1 MKILVINSGSSSL
14 KYQLFDMTTG
24 DVLAKGLCERI
35 GGERGIITHKR
46 PGHDPYKAEPVLPD
60 HGAALSLVLGIITD
74 KELGVLSGIDE
85 IEAVGHRVAHGGEM
99 LKKSSVIGEK
109 ELEYLYS
116 IVDIN
121 PLHGPPAIKGIEA
134 CKKLLPTV
142 PQIGVFDTSYY
153 STVPEHTY
161 ICPLPYEY
169 YEKYKIRR
177 YGFHGTSHR
186 FVTAECAKV
195 MGKPVEKLKIITC
208 HMGNGSSITAT
219 KYGEA
224 IDTSMG
230 FTPQDG
236 VMMGTRSGA
245 IDPSVLTYIM
255 KTEGISAQE
264 MDDII
269 NRKSGLLGI
278 SGVSNDCREIWVE
291 ADKGNKRAALAMKML
306 VGGVKKIVG
315 SYLAEMNGA
324 DAIVFTAGIGENDH
338 LVRELVCKDM
348 DFFGIKIDEEKNAA
362 SPKGTFNDITAP
374 DGKVKVF
381 IIPTDEEY
389 MIAKDTQTIAQN
401 LVNN

>member
-14 KYQLFDMTTG
+14 KYQLFDMTSG

-35 GGERGIITHKR
+35 GGECGIVTHKR
-46 PGHDPYKAEPVLPD
+46 PGHDPYKAEPVIPD
-60 HGAALSLVLGIITD
+60 HGAALSIVLGLITD
-74 KELGVLSGIDE
+74 KELGVIEHIDE

-99 LKKSSVIGEK
+99 LKSSSLIGEK

-134 CKKLLPTV
+134 CKKLLPKV
-142 PQIGVFDTSYY
+142 PQVGVFDTSYY
-153 STVPEHTY
+153 STIPEHAY

-186 FVTAECAKV
+186 FVTAECAKI
-195 MGKPVEKLKIITC
+195 MGKPLEELKIITC

-219 KYGEA
+219 KYGKA

-236 VMMGTRSGA
+236 LIMGTRSGA
-245 IDPSVLTYIM
+245 IDPTVLTYIM
-255 KTEGISAQE
+255 KTENVSAQE

-269 NRKSGLLGI
+269 NRKSGLLGV
-278 SGVSNDCREIWVE
+278 SGVSNDCREIWE
-291 ADKGNKRAALAMKML
+291 AANAGNKRAKLALDML
-306 VGGVKKIVG
+306 INDVKKIVG

-324 DAIVFTAGIGENDH
+324 DALVFTAGIGENDFA
-338 LVRELVCKDM
+338 VREGVCRDM
-348 DFFGIKIDEEKNAA
+348 DFFGIKIDEEKNKNAA
-362 SPKGTFNDITAP
+362 RGEFNDITAP
-374 DGKVKVF
+374 DGKMKVF

-389 MIAKDTQTIAQN
+389 MIAKDTQN
-401 LVNN
+401 LVK

>member
-35 GGERGIITHKR
+35 GGEKGIITHKR
-46 PGHDPYKAEPVLPD
+46 PGKEPYKAEPVLAD
-60 HGAALSLVLGIITD
+60 HGAALSLVLSLITD
-74 KELGVLSGIDE
+74 KELGVISHIDE

-99 LKKSSVIGEK
+99 LKKSCVIGEK

-142 PQIGVFDTSYY
+142 PQVGVFDTSYY
-153 STVPEHTY
+153 STIPEHTY

-169 YEKYKIRR
+169 YENYRIRR

-186 FVTAECAKV
+186 FVTGECAKV
-195 MGKPVEKLKIITC
+195 MGKPVEELKIITC

-219 KYGEA
+219 KYGKA

-236 VMMGTRSGA
+236 LIMGTRSGA
-245 IDPSVLTYIM
+245 IDPTVLTYIM
-255 KTEGISAQE
+255 KKDGISAQE

-269 NRKSGLLGI
+269 NRKSGLLGV

-291 ADKGNKRAALAMKML
+291 ADQGNKRAKLALDML
-306 VGGVKKIVG
+306 INDVKKIVG

-324 DAIVFTAGIGENDH
+324 DALVFTAGIGENDYA
-338 LVRELVCKDM
+338 VREGVCKDM
-348 DFFGIKIDEEKNAA
+348 EFFGIKIDEEKNAA

-389 MIAKDTQTIAQN
+389 MIAKDTQNI
-401 LVNN
+401 VNN